1 MENTTHLINPMLV
14 GEAIL
19 TVGSALSDIVDH
31 YCGVIA
37 IGPFGCMPN
46 RLARSHSDTGNEHG
60 RKRSMGKNG
69 PQRLLLEQRI
79 QELPFLAIES
89 DGNPFP
95 SIIMAKMEAFI
106 LQAQRLHEEIRNA
119 NLSNSTDN
127 LIGLE

>member
-1 MENTTHLINPMLV
+1 
-14 GEAIL
+14 
-19 TVGSALSDIVDH
+19 
-31 YCGVIA
+31 
-37 IGPFGCMPN
+37 MPN
-46 RLARSHSDTGNEHG
+46 RLAEAILTREMNMDG
-60 RKRSMGKNG
+60 KKSMGKNG

-95 SIIMAKMEAFI
+95 SIITAKMEAFI